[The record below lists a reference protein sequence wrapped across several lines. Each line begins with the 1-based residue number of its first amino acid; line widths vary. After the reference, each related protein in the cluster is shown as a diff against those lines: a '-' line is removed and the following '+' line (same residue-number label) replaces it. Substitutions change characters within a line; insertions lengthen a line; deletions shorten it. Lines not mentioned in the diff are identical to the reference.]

1 MAYYNCLLF
10 DVDDT
15 LLDFGAAERAALG
28 EMLEHFQLP
37 ADEETIARYGERLGI
52 PTPYNSVLADL
63 ISCIQDNYSNQYG
76 MENG

>member
-28 EMLEHFQLP
+28 EMFIRSTQRRALF
-37 ADEETIARYGERLGI
+37 DR
-52 PTPYNSVLADL
+52 
-63 ISCIQDNYSNQYG
+63 
-76 MENG
+76 